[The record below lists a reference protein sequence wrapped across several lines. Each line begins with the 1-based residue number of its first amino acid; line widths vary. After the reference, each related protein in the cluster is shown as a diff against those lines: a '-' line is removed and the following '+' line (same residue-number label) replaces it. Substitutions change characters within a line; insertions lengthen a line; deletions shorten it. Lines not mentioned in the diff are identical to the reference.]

1 MGALKAL
8 KRYEWVT
15 AKSEVFASNKTNL
28 TKLSSSDL
36 KVARREQRLG
46 QKCWGKWIT
55 SWREVGGVLSWQYL
69 VSAGAILFDIFD
81 LAWPGLA
88 WSGRKDQLPLQTKL
102 FSVLSLTWDYVFVPS
117 LIFQGWTQLGSNE
130 CSCLFFWLT
139 FCLSPCRVVS
149 ISIGEERRNRIE
161 MKQKTLTK

>member
-36 KVARREQRLG
+36 KVGRREQRLG

-81 LAWPGLA
+81 LACPCT
-88 WSGRKDQLPLQTKL
+88 GRTSQLPLTNKL

-130 CSCLFFWLT
+130 CFCLFFWLT
-139 FCLSPCRVVS
+139 FCLDCRVVS
-149 ISIGEERRNRIE
+149 ISIREERRNRIE
-161 MKQKTLTK
+161 MKQKSLTK